1 MTLQSNRKFGSHKV
15 FYTEPLC
22 LFPHKVPIQPRCG
35 AVLLTYDTMTWVWC
49 SIKMAAVCL
58 SHLMT
63 APMHF
68 ITECAPLLHLKVLS
82 RWLSHHSLCG
92 CALSCVASLADV
104 LRLKRIKRNI
114 GIRGKVF
121 SVFLDWLKRI
131 LESEAKFFW
140 LAKKNI
146 GIWGKL
152 FWLAEKEYWNLGW
165 LIAPEPPL
173 AWGGTAPESVAWR
186 NSEELPCQGS

>member
-1 MTLQSNRKFGSHKV
+1 MASLAAIKCSTLS
-15 FYTEPLC
+15 LC

-35 AVLLTYDTMTWVWC
+35 AVLLTYDTMTWIWC

-104 LRLKRIKRNI
+104 LRL
-114 GIRGKVF
+114 RGEVFQFFWLAKKEYWNQRQSF
-121 SVFLDWLKRI
+121 SVFLDWLKRNFGI
-131 LESEAKFFW
+131 RGKVFQFF
-140 LAKKNI
+140 LI
-146 GIWGKL
+146 G
-152 FWLAEKEYWNLGW
+152 
-165 LIAPEPPL
+165 
-173 AWGGTAPESVAWR
+173 
-186 NSEELPCQGS
+186 